1 MMQPKCQCH
10 PRCQCG
16 GDGGAI
22 DCGCKWNPL
31 RNGEIQMP
39 EEAATLPILSEDG
52 EDAAEK
58 SFTGLGAADRGSNAS
73 LRRLTRLV
81 KEKFSQL
88 CAQFMQAKLAR
99 FRPILFA

>member
-31 RNGEIQMP
+31 RNREIQML

-58 SFTGLGAADRGSNAS
+58 SFTGIGASDRG
-73 LRRLTRLV
+73 RR
-81 KEKFSQL
+81 
-88 CAQFMQAKLAR
+88 AQRAV
-99 FRPILFA
+99 RPATSAGSWSRRKG